1 MTCPAPGDVIELT
14 TLSADALRDC
24 DIPIGVTF
32 RFHYPEVAMPEAEP
46 VTTESIASSEP
57 ASPPPASS
65 SDLREVPSPAQGE
78 GLSASMP
85 VEGTPDLTQLEGL
98 AGGNPALM
106 LALAVLLIVG
116 GGAGW
121 RFWSK
126 LSEQRH
132 EQALAK
138 LALER
143 EMAGLHGA
151 QPPPC
156 QTAGVKLQREIDAL
170 EKRLGKV
177 ERRASPTLPSD
188 FDADD
193 LLSRIEALEKKAK
206 ASSARTPAKA

>member
-1 MTCPAPGDVIELT
+1 
-14 TLSADALRDC
+14 
-24 DIPIGVTF
+24 
-32 RFHYPEVAMPEAEP
+32 MPEAEP
-46 VTTESIASSEP
+46 VASEP
-57 ASPPPASS
+57 VTPPPASS
-65 SDLREVPSPAQGE
+65 ADLREVPSPSLEE

-121 RFWSK
+121 RFWLK

-132 EQALAK
+132 EQAMAK
-138 LALER
+138 LAVER

-156 QTAGVKLQREIDAL
+156 QTAHAKLVKDIEAL
-170 EKRLGKV
+170 EKRMGKV
-177 ERRASPTLPSD
+177 ERRASPALPSD